1 MSSLFLPFTEGKGA
15 KVAVN
20 DPQQLLG
27 LGQAQRHMPHPK
39 ILHVVA
45 ALQILMH
52 ISLTCTTASSQS
64 EVDTK
69 QMAIMQQHL

>member
-1 MSSLFLPFTEGKGA
+1 MSSAFLPFAEGKGA

-27 LGQAQRHMPHPK
+27 LGQAQRHMAHPK
-39 ILHVVA
+39 VLHVVA

-52 ISLTCTTASSQS
+52 VSLTCTTTA
-64 EVDTK
+64 
-69 QMAIMQQHL
+69 

>member
-1 MSSLFLPFTEGKGA
+1 MSSAFLPFAEGKGA

-27 LGQAQRHMPHPK
+27 LGQAQRHMPYPK
-39 ILHVVA
+39 VLHVVA

-52 ISLTCTTASSQS
+52 ISLTCTTTA
-64 EVDTK
+64 
-69 QMAIMQQHL
+69 